1 MSARIPL
8 VLVSGQ
14 LCTERIWHDQI
25 VHLQDVAEI
34 TTFCPADDDTVAQ
47 AARRILDAAPPRFAL
62 GAHAMGGFVAFEI
75 LRQAPGRVTRLALL
89 ATNAEADPPSQ
100 LERRQAYAR
109 MAAGGRFEE
118 LIEQRYPLVL
128 HPSRVDDPAYRA
140 VVAEMARAIGAQR
153 FLHQQNIVLSRPDS
167 RPALGAIRC
176 PCLLI
181 VGREDRLA
189 TVAQHRDI
197 AARVPHAE
205 LHVIEDCGHFST
217 VEKPDEVNR
226 LLRGWLRAAA

>member
-1 MSARIPL
+1 MSHRIPL

-14 LCTERIWHDQI
+14 LCTERIWREQI
-25 VHLQDVAEI
+25 AHLQDVAEI
-34 TTFCPADDDTVAQ
+34 HTFCPVDDDTVAH
-47 AARRILDAAPPRFAL
+47 AASRILDAAPPCFAL

-75 LRQAPGRVTRLALL
+75 LRQAGARVKRLALL
-89 ATNAEADPPSQ
+89 GTNAEADPPSQ
-100 LERRQAYAR
+100 LERRMAYAR
-109 MAAGGRFEE
+109 MAADGRFEE

-128 HPSRVDDPAYRA
+128 HPSVVDDPSYRT
-140 VVAEMARAIGAQR
+140 VVAEMAREIGPRR

-167 RPALGAIRC
+167 RPVLGAIRC

-189 TVAQHRDI
+189 SVAQHRDI
-197 AARVPHAE
+197 ADRVPNAV
-205 LHVIEDCGHFST
+205 LHVIENCGHFST

-226 LLRGWLRAAA
+226 LLRTWLTAPD